1 MKQLKLSLLLSLPLL
16 FVSGITEAKEAH
28 AQAKHLNLGDLNERV
43 KNAIAF
49 LDGQLGRI
57 DGNTF
62 GLILNVRSKLQAIL
76 FGDRDPNNHSHR
88 VGHYLFNGKR
98 YSIAELAEIESQHV
112 GNAELNALLIDAKK
126 SFEELVA
133 QFIGQASGTKS
144 FLVILIEE
152 SCYRRNRKNSLLLT
166 WATSPEEHE
175 TVIFHTE
182 VQSFRALNDF
192 CQDLTNFLED
202 LMFSCPKAM
211 DQFKKKREQYAHE
224 HGKQ

>member
-1 MKQLKLSLLLSLPLL
+1 MQRLKLSLLLSLPFLSA
-16 FVSGITEAKEAH
+16 VVAEAKEAH
-28 AQAKHLNLGDLNERV
+28 AQVKHVNLGDLNEKV

-49 LDGQLGRI
+49 LDGQFGRI

-62 GLILNVRSKLQAIL
+62 GVILNVRSKIQAIL
-76 FGDRDPNNHSHR
+76 FGDRDPNKQGHR
-88 VGHYLFNGKR
+88 IGHYLFQGKH
-98 YSIAELAEIESQHV
+98 YSIAELADIESQYV
-112 GNAELNALLIDAKK
+112 GNAELNAVLVNAK
-126 SFEELVA
+126 SGFEELVG

-182 VQSFRALNDF
+182 IQSFRALNDF
-192 CQDLTNFLED
+192 CQDLINFLED
-202 LMFSCPKAM
+202 LMYSCPKAM
-211 DQFKKKREQYAHE
+211 DQFKKKREQYAQE